1 MIDKIKNISIVI
13 VTYNS
18 SKKIVNLIKNIPFV
32 TPILIVDNS
41 NDQNLK
47 KIFKKNK
54 NISIYFKKNE
64 GYGSSINYAVRRI
77 KTEYFFVIQPDVKGI
92 DKKALITFYDYAKKL
107 KNKFSVIG
115 PHFLKAPKRGHYQ
128 TDIKYNIKKIHN
140 VHGSTMFFNKQNFV
154 KNKGFDKKIFLYW
167 EETDFTKRGLKIGLP
182 AYQLNKVKVH
192 HEKGKA
198 VILKNSQ
205 EEEKLKILYSWH
217 FIWSKFYFFKKNYGY
232 IVALRKCLPN
242 NLVNIFQIILF
253 TFFNPSKAKYKYFKF
268 EGFLCSLF
276 GLPAFKRSLYDKQN
290 LY

>member
-41 NDQNLK
+41 NDQSLK

-128 TDIKYNIKKIHN
+128 TDLKYSIKKIHN

-167 EETDFTKRGLKIGLP
+167 EETDFTKRSLKIGLP

-217 FIWSKFYFFKKNYGY
+217 FIWSKFYFFKKHYGKFFATIY
-232 IVALRKCLPN
+232 FLPL
-242 NLVNIFQIILF
+242 LVRICFRVFIYNIMKNKKKI
-253 TFFNPSKAKYKYFKF
+253 KYKYRYD
-268 EGFLCSLF
+268 GLINSFLEKKSSLR
-276 GLPAFKRSLYDKQN
+276 LNQIKLKI
-290 LY
+290 

>member
-1 MIDKIKNISIVI
+1 MIDKIKNISIII

-18 SKKIVNLIKNIPFV
+18 SKKIVNLIKNIPFK

-64 GYGSSINYAVRRI
+64 GYGSSINYAARRI

-128 TDIKYNIKKIHN
+128 TDLKYSIKKIHN
-140 VHGSTMFFNKQNFV
+140 VHGSTMFFNRRNFNI
-154 KNKGFDKKIFLYW
+154 NKGFDKKIFLYW

-182 AYQLNKVKVH
+182 AYQLNKVKVY

-198 VILKNSQ
+198 VTIKNSKEQ
-205 EEEKLKILYSWH
+205 EKLKILYGWH
-217 FIWSKFYFFKKNYGY
+217 FIWSKFYFFKKHYGKFFATICFLPLLVRICFRLFIY
-232 IVALRKCLPN
+232 NIIKSKKIIKYQYRYDGLINSFLEKKSSLRLN
-242 NLVNIFQIILF
+242 QIKL
-253 TFFNPSKAKYKYFKF
+253 
-268 EGFLCSLF
+268 
-276 GLPAFKRSLYDKQN
+276 
-290 LY
+290 

>member
-128 TDIKYNIKKIHN
+128 TDIKYSIKKIHN

-217 FIWSKFYFFKKNYGY
+217 FIWSKFYFFKKHYGKFFATIY
-232 IVALRKCLPN
+232 FLPL
-242 NLVNIFQIILF
+242 LVRICFRVFIYNIIKNKKKI
-253 TFFNPSKAKYKYFKF
+253 KYKYRYD
-268 EGFLCSLF
+268 GLINSFLEKKSSLR
-276 GLPAFKRSLYDKQN
+276 LNQIKLKI
-290 LY
+290 